1 VVEDHSASA
10 DITADVSADVR
21 AGYPADQQPQEPQY
35 HLDSHRGLD
44 DHSTSEENHGT
55 SEEHRFTAEGH
66 GSTDGHSPIDGQS
79 PADDYR
85 PADGYRSDLERAAT
99 EFLTAPSTSGLST
112 PDLSTPD
119 LSTPDLSTPDL
130 STPDLSTHE
139 QSEHGQ
145 STPGP
150 GTPSPS
156 AHDQSGLGLSTQAP
170 SSPGL
175 NNPGS
180 SAHDQSVFG
189 LSTPGQGGSGP
200 TLFDAAPLA
209 DASHLQYGGERRT
222 GGDERY
228 GVPWGV
234 RDERIDRGA
243 WAGSA
248 PVVGVR
254 NDLHAAASFRPD
266 RQTLESHNAQA
277 GDSEG
282 FGHHSG
288 GSVWGTGSG
297 AGLEPRADHSA
308 AAAGG
313 PDEFAGGDRGVVR
326 GEWGAERGEIT
337 GVARNEGD
345 GRVDPDDSANPQPA
359 EPWPAESRVAEPR
372 VAETQVAETQVAQR
386 GAAEH
391 RVPETRDAEPG
402 LAEPSAAEPRVAE
415 YGSAEHRV
423 SETRDAEPRLAEHRV
438 AEHRVPEARV
448 AEAPAG
454 VSPVMDLGD
463 AWTRVLAG
471 LPPNQR
477 AWLTNSRPVTLHES
491 TAIVAVP
498 DDFTRGQLETR
509 LRPDLERILTESFGR
524 DIRIAVTVDPS
535 LDPELRE
542 PQAPPQPVIREPLR
556 TDGAFQPTIQSAL
569 TDPDPTGQQF
579 RQPTDQQFRQP
590 SHQNIGQQAP
600 HGGQHFDQPAGPQG
614 QQFGGG
620 QQPQQFGGQQP
631 QQFGQPLP
639 NGSAPGQ
646 PATEAQGEARLN
658 PKYTFE
664 TFVIGSSNRFAHAAA
679 VAVAEAP
686 GKAYNPQLIYGDSG
700 LGKTHLLHAIG
711 HYVRSLYTGAR
722 VRYVSSEEFTNDFIN
737 AIRDDKASQ
746 FQRRY
751 RDVDVLLIDDIQF
764 LEGKI
769 QTQEEFFHTFNTLH
783 NANKQIVISSDRAPK
798 RLEALEDRLRNRF
811 EWGLITDIQP
821 PDLETRI
828 AILRKKA
835 ATERLT
841 APPEVLE
848 FIASKVQTNIR
859 ELEGALIRVTAF
871 ASLNRQPVDLSLAE
885 IVLKDLIPEGSK
897 PEVTASMIMGQ
908 TASYFGLSID
918 DLCGSS
924 RSRVL
929 VTARQIAMY
938 LCRELT
944 DLSLPK
950 IGQQFGGRDHTTVMH
965 AERKIRQLMS
975 ERRSVFNQVT
985 ELTNRIK
992 HQAKQQ

>member
-1 VVEDHSASA
+1 VPQPVPQP
-10 DITADVSADVR
+10 VSQ
-21 AGYPADQQPQEPQY
+21 PAPQQE
-35 HLDSHRGLD
+35 
-44 DHSTSEENHGT
+44 
-55 SEEHRFTAEGH
+55 
-66 GSTDGHSPIDGQS
+66 
-79 PADDYR
+79 
-85 PADGYRSDLERAAT
+85 
-99 EFLTAPSTSGLST
+99 
-112 PDLSTPD
+112 
-119 LSTPDLSTPDL
+119 
-130 STPDLSTHE
+130 
-139 QSEHGQ
+139 
-145 STPGP
+145 
-150 GTPSPS
+150 
-156 AHDQSGLGLSTQAP
+156 
-170 SSPGL
+170 
-175 NNPGS
+175 
-180 SAHDQSVFG
+180 V
-189 LSTPGQGGSGP
+189 
-200 TLFDAAPLA
+200 AAPV
-209 DASHLQYGGERRT
+209 T
-222 GGDERY
+222 
-228 GVPWGV
+228 
-234 RDERIDRGA
+234 
-243 WAGSA
+243 
-248 PVVGVR
+248 
-254 NDLHAAASFRPD
+254 
-266 RQTLESHNAQA
+266 
-277 GDSEG
+277 
-282 FGHHSG
+282 
-288 GSVWGTGSG
+288 
-297 AGLEPRADHSA
+297 
-308 AAAGG
+308 
-313 PDEFAGGDRGVVR
+313 
-326 GEWGAERGEIT
+326 
-337 GVARNEGD
+337 
-345 GRVDPDDSANPQPA
+345 
-359 EPWPAESRVAEPR
+359 
-372 VAETQVAETQVAQR
+372 
-386 GAAEH
+386 
-391 RVPETRDAEPG
+391 
-402 LAEPSAAEPRVAE
+402 
-415 YGSAEHRV
+415 
-423 SETRDAEPRLAEHRV
+423 
-438 AEHRVPEARV
+438 
-448 AEAPAG
+448 
-454 VSPVMDLGD
+454 DLGD

-542 PQAPPQPVIREPLR
+542 QQAAQHAAQQAAPQQPPQYSQQPPQQQPQQHLQQQHPQQQHPQQPAVREPLR

-569 TDPDPTGQQF
+569 TDPANAPQYN
-579 RQPTDQQFRQP
+579 QPHPDA
-590 SHQNIGQQAP
+590 AP
-600 HGGQHFDQPAGPQG
+600 QHFQQPAPQ
-614 QQFGGG
+614 
-620 QQPQQFGGQQP
+620 
-631 QQFGQPLP
+631 QQFGQPIGSVAPPP
-639 NGSAPGQ
+639 NGSPTQ
-646 PATEAQGEARLN
+646 PVTEAQGEARLN

-769 QTQEEFFHTFNTLH
+769 QTQEEFFHTFNTLY
-783 NANKQIVISSDRAPK
+783 NANKQIVISSDSPPK
-798 RLEALEDRLRNRF
+798 RLETLEDRMRTRF